1 MDPNFPLGKDVSL
14 FPFHPLGPPAGERR
28 GDDAVG
34 HGPTCKRE
42 RKADGVGW
50 SEGGGGG
57 EPAGA
62 RPSVRPR
69 GGSPLG
75 SRFCDDGV
83 VPRHGRG

>member
-57 EPAGA
+57 
-62 RPSVRPR
+62 RT
-69 GGSPLG
+69 
-75 SRFCDDGV
+75 
-83 VPRHGRG
+83 GRGATVGEAPRWFSAGVPVL